1 MKIQYF
7 TLTGKSGG
15 DVYFNLLMS
24 SQKKFNSEVKYNSY
38 HRYWSFF
45 PQVLQPLVKFDRQ
58 NEIVHSNAEYG
69 FAFKKKS
76 MPLII
81 SALHIITKP
90 FQQNYLTLSQKYYYQ
105 LMLRYIRHSVKKAHL
120 IIAISKA
127 TEQTLRQLYGVDNIQ
142 TIMCGID
149 TDLFKPI
156 LVDDN
161 SHKSKIKLLFVG
173 NLTKRK
179 GADLLPII
187 MDKLD
192 DRFLLFYTTGL
203 RTPERMF
210 QNNNMIP
217 LGRLSQAE
225 LVKWYNLCDICL
237 LPTRLEGFG
246 YTVTEAMA
254 CGKPVVATNCSSLP
268 EIVINSENGFLCKM
282 DDVSDFVDKIKLLA
296 DNHDMR
302 LEMGIKNRKR
312 IVENFNLE
320 KMGKEYNE
328 MYHRVIKEF
337 KGAY

>member
-1 MKIQYF
+1 MKIQYC

-15 DVYFNLLMS
+15 DVYFKLLMS
-24 SQKKFNSEVKYNSY
+24 SQKKLNSEVSYKSY

-45 PQVLQPLVKFDRQ
+45 PQLLKPFVKINQ
-58 NEIVHSNAEYG
+58 QYELIHSNAEYG
-69 FAFKKKS
+69 FAFKKKT

-81 SALHIITKP
+81 SALHIITNP
-90 FQQNYLTLSQKYYYQ
+90 LQEDYLTLTQKYYYQ
-105 LMLRYIRHSVKKAHL
+105 LMLKFISQSIKKADL

-127 TEQTLRQLYGVDNIQ
+127 TEQTVRQLYGATNIQ

-156 LVDDN
+156 TIED
-161 SHKSKIKLLFVG
+161 KAYQGKIKLLFVG

-179 GADLLPII
+179 GADLLPVI
-187 MDKLD
+187 MKRLD

-203 RTPERMF
+203 RTPVQIF
-210 QNNNMIP
+210 QNKNMIP
-217 LGRLSQAE
+217 LGRLSQSE

-246 YTVTEAMA
+246 YTVAEAMA
-254 CGKPVVATNCSSLP
+254 CGKSVITTDCSSLP
-268 EIVINSENGFLCKM
+268 EIVMDGENGFLCKM
-282 DDVSDFVDKIKLLA
+282 DDVADFVDKIKLLA
-296 DNHDMR
+296 DNPSMR
-302 LEMGIKNRKR
+302 QEMGMRNRKR

-328 MYHRVIKEF
+328 LYRKALKDF
-337 KGAY
+337 KGD